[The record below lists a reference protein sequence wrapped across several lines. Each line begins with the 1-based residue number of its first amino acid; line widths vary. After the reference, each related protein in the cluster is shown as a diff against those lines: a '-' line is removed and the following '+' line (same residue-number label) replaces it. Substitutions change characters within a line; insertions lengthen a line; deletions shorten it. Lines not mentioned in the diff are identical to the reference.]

1 MSKSM
6 GPYQVGNQV
15 GRNIRDHTLVVH
27 AVVHEAQETNEEIDI
42 QFTDIK
48 QCFDSVWLDEATN
61 DLYNSGVRSR
71 NLNLI
76 YAGNKKTRMCVETHF
91 GRSQRVQL
99 NNVVMQGSVLGG
111 IICSNQ
117 IAQLSNSMFKEG
129 EVYMYKNKIPIPPL
143 AMVDDIAAI
152 SRCNSIEAL
161 ACNVK
166 TDTFIQRKKME
177 CQVGEGKCQWVH
189 CGSNSCKSVYKVD
202 EKEISQAMMYKY
214 LGDQVSNVW
223 DNLYV
228 SRWGKAQG
236 YSATVLAMCT
246 EISLGFQIYSTA
258 KMLHSSIFVNGSLT
272 NMETWPHCTE
282 KRIETFERIEQTLF
296 RRVLKAHSKTPI
308 ESIYLELG
316 VVPLRFHL
324 MKRRIMYLYTI
335 IQRDDMEITKQVV
348 LAQKRDSRKGDF
360 YSQVKQDMDS
370 ISISFEELAGVTNS
384 ERLKE
389 ILALKINDLAFE
401 YLIVKAQ
408 NHSKVNDK
416 IYTNCEGCAHY
427 SDPRFTPDIT
437 NLLFKFRT
445 RTYLVKNNF
454 RNNYKNTDILCPLCH
469 QQNDD
474 QDHLLTCIKIKEM
487 YTGHIDV
494 VMDDIFS
501 ADINKLYSI
510 AKTLQRI
517 DQIRSDLLDSEQG

>member
-1 MSKSM
+1 M
-6 GPYQVGNQV
+6 
-15 GRNIRDHTLVVH
+15 
-27 AVVHEAQETNEEIDI
+27 
-42 QFTDIK
+42 
-48 QCFDSVWLDEATN
+48 
-61 DLYNSGVRSR
+61 
-71 NLNLI
+71 
-76 YAGNKKTRMCVETHF
+76 
-91 GRSQRVQL
+91 
-99 NNVVMQGSVLGG
+99 
-111 IICSNQ
+111 
-117 IAQLSNSMFKEG
+117 
-129 EVYMYKNKIPIPPL
+129 

-166 TDTFIQRKKME
+166 TYTFIQRKKME

-223 DNLYV
+223 NNLYV

-437 NLLFKFRT
+437 NPLFKF
-445 RTYLVKNNF
+445 
-454 RNNYKNTDILCPLCH
+454 CP
-469 QQNDD
+469 
-474 QDHLLTCIKIKEM
+474 
-487 YTGHIDV
+487 
-494 VMDDIFS
+494 
-501 ADINKLYSI
+501 
-510 AKTLQRI
+510 
-517 DQIRSDLLDSEQG
+517 